1 MARDNNPDFATTLVM
16 LHTAVT
22 NTGNELRDALDKGV
36 EKLQASGQAA
46 QRETAQSVVDELGRM
61 RTNLREARDRLS
73 ASGDMLNSEVRRA
86 VTELRAEMRD
96 VRAAVDNMTPSASA
110 PVSSEAQVP
119 SYELAARDV
128 PDPGSSTFYGT
139 SPEAA
144 PVATTTQH
152 DGLPPESDQPAIP
165 SQRNGSD
172 SELPGDAVLPVDL
185 IQQAVRDALAA
196 ELAPI
201 GALLAESRDRGAE
214 DAAAVRD
221 QLREAVQEVRAEL
234 EGARREARLE
244 LAALREEAIGLRAG
258 LEQLRSQS
266 DDQEPAAAEVSKEH
280 SELLQQAARVSSVDL
295 LCHRDV
301 WDFITAQAGRHQHF
315 RVPPQVTAEGDERIR
330 AAVSGRSL
338 IALLISLHAVGHT
351 ARDGDGDHE
360 LAATL
365 YKRIQDRLAGL
376 AAHGQP
382 VTITLD
388 DRSSPTSDDT
398 STDGAPD
405 STEEQVAGPPATD
418 DDEGNDQQRPHDG
431 TSPS

>member
-73 ASGDMLNSEVRRA
+73 AGGEMLNSEVRRA

-96 VRAAVDNMTPSASA
+96 VRAAVDNMAPSASA

-128 PDPGSSTFYGT
+128 PAPGSSTFYGT
-139 SPEAA
+139 SSEAA

-165 SQRNGSD
+165 SQRNGSG

-201 GALLAESRDRGAE
+201 GALLAESRDRGTE
-214 DAAAVRD
+214 DAAAVRE
-221 QLREAVQEVRAEL
+221 QLREAVQEVREQL
-234 EGARREARLE
+234 EQARLE

-301 WDFITAQAGRHQHF
+301 WEFITAQAGRHQHF

-338 IALLISLHAVGHT
+338 IALLISLHAVGRT
-351 ARDGDGDHE
+351 ARDGDGDQE

-388 DRSSPTSDDT
+388 DRSSLTNDDA
-398 STDGAPD
+398 STGGVPGSA
-405 STEEQVAGPPATD
+405 EEQLAGPPAAD
-418 DDEGNDQQRPHDG
+418 GDGSNDQQRPDG
-431 TSPS
+431 TLPS

>member
-73 ASGDMLNSEVRRA
+73 AGGDMLNAEVSQA

-96 VRAAVDNMTPSASA
+96 VRAAVDNMTPPAPA
-110 PVSSEAQVP
+110 PVTSEAHAP
-119 SYELAARDV
+119 SYEPAARDV
-128 PDPGSSTFYGT
+128 PTPRPSTFYGT

-144 PVATTTQH
+144 PVATTAQH
-152 DGLPPESDQPAIP
+152 DGLPPESDPPAIP
-165 SQRNGSD
+165 AQRDGTVT
-172 SELPGDAVLPVDL
+172 ELPGDAVLPFDL

-196 ELAPI
+196 ELVPI
-201 GALLAESRDRGAE
+201 GALLTESKDRGTE
-214 DAAAVRD
+214 DASAVRD
-221 QLREAVQEVRAEL
+221 QLREAVQEVREQL
-234 EGARREARLE
+234 QEARREARLE

-266 DDQEPAAAEVSKEH
+266 DDQETAGEVSKEH

-301 WDFITAQAGRHQHF
+301 WEFITAQAGRHQHF

-338 IALLISLHAVGHT
+338 IALLISLHAVRHT
-351 ARDGDGDHE
+351 ARDGDGDQE

-365 YKRIQDRLAGL
+365 YKRIQARLAGL

-405 STEEQVAGPPATD
+405 STEEQVTGPPATD
-418 DDEGNDQQRPHDG
+418 DDEGNDQQRPHEG

>member
-61 RTNLREARDRLS
+61 RTNLREARDRLT
-73 ASGDMLNSEVRRA
+73 AGGDMLNSEVSRA

-96 VRAAVDNMTPSASA
+96 VRAAVDNMTPPAPA
-110 PVSSEAQVP
+110 PVTSEAHAP
-119 SYELAARDV
+119 SYEPAVGDV
-128 PDPGSSTFYGT
+128 PAPGPSTFYGT
-139 SPEAA
+139 ALGAA

-152 DGLPPESDQPAIP
+152 GELPPESDQPAIP
-165 SQRNGSD
+165 AQRNGTD
-172 SELPGDAVLPVDL
+172 SEQPGDAVLPFDL

-201 GALLAESRDRGAE
+201 GALLAESKDRGTE
-214 DAAAVRD
+214 DASAVRD
-221 QLREAVQEVRAEL
+221 QLREAVQEVREQL
-234 EGARREARLE
+234 QEARREARLE

-266 DDQEPAAAEVSKEH
+266 DDQEPAAGEVSKEH

-301 WDFITAQAGRHQHF
+301 WEFITAQAGRHQHF

-338 IALLISLHAVGHT
+338 IALLISLHAVRHT
-351 ARDGDGDHE
+351 ARDGDGDQE

-365 YKRIQDRLAGL
+365 YKRIQARLAGL

-388 DRSSPTSDDT
+388 DRSSPTSDDA
-398 STDGAPD
+398 SADGVPG
-405 STEEQVAGPPATD
+405 STEEQVADPPAAD
-418 DDEGNDQQRPHDG
+418 GDGGNDQQRPHDG